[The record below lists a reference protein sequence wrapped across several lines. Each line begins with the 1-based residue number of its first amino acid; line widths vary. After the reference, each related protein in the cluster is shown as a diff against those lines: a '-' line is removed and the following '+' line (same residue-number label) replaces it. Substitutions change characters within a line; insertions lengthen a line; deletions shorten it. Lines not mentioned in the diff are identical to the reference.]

1 MRAKVFGM
9 EERLVELAQRLARS
23 IPPGDLDETL
33 RRITAAA
40 VEVLPDVVM
49 SSISVQHADGRLET
63 VAPTHDVL
71 CEVDATQ
78 YELQEGPCYEAAT
91 QEGNVVSTD
100 LANDERFPRYRDAAL
115 DAGIRAQVGVRLF
128 DSERSRGALNLYSD
142 HVGAFEDLGTLA
154 DLFREQSAMALAYA
168 QEVQTLREAVRTRQL
183 IGQAV
188 GILMERFEITEDR
201 AMYLLVRVATTG
213 QLMLRD
219 VAREVVDQVTLRA
232 HRHESGEA

>member
-1 MRAKVFGM
+1 VVAM

-23 IPPGDLDETL
+23 MPAGDLDETL
-33 RRITAAA
+33 SRITAAA
-40 VEVLPDVVM
+40 VDVLPEVTM

-71 CEVDATQ
+71 CEVDAKQ
-78 YELQEGPCYEAAT
+78 YELREGPCFQAAT
-91 QEGNVVSTD
+91 QDGNIVSSD
-100 LANDERFPRYRDAAL
+100 LANDERFPHYRGAAL

-142 HVGAFEDLGTLA
+142 RVGAFADLGSLA

-168 QEVQTLREAVRTRQL
+168 QEVHTLREAMQTRQL

-188 GILMERFEITEDR
+188 GIIMERYKLNDQR
-201 AMYLLVRVATTG
+201 AFAFLTRLSSTRNVKLRV
-213 QLMLRD
+213 
-219 VAREVVDQVTLRA
+219 VAQEVVAELGNQ
-232 HRHESGEA
+232 G